1 MHKAHYHKSNI
12 EGIEV
17 VEICS
22 DRTFPRHTHDEFGLG
37 YIISGGQ
44 ESWSGRGLVEASVN
58 NIITVNS
65 GEVHD
70 GIGISGKP
78 RHWKMLFIKPEKLA
92 SLTERSASSLEFCDP
107 VIHRST
113 SNTLLKSALEM
124 ITQPGVSH
132 DELEQRLMLA
142 FSMLLDDE
150 SPDDTVSPD
159 KKSKTVNLLL
169 ELIQDNWNVPLSLE
183 DMAHTVNLSRY
194 QTLRHFQKQ
203 MNMTPHTWLTQYR
216 VKQAKKRLQQGHSL
230 VNTAVECGF
239 ADQSH
244 MTRAFKRQFGL
255 SPGKLSRF
263 HAKI

>member
-12 EGIEV
+12 DEIEV

-70 GIGISGKP
+70 GIGITGKP

-92 SLTERSASSLEFCDP
+92 SLTERSASSLEFCEP
-107 VIHRST
+107 VIHQSI
-113 SNTLLKSALEM
+113 SNTLLRSALEI
-124 ITQPGVSH
+124 ITQPDVSR
-132 DELEQRLMLA
+132 DELEQRLMLT

-150 SPDDTVSPD
+150 SPDDTVTPD
-159 KKSKTVNLLL
+159 KKSRMVTLLL
-169 ELIQDNWNVPLSLE
+169 ELIQDNWNTSLSLE
-183 DMAHTVNLSRY
+183 DMARTVNLSRY
-194 QTLRHFQKQ
+194 QTLRHFQHQ
-203 MNMTPHTWLTQYR
+203 MNMTPHAWLTQYR
-216 VKQAKKRLQQGHSL
+216 VKQAKKRLEYGHSL
-230 VNTAVECGF
+230 VNTAMECGF

-244 MTRAFKRQFGL
+244 MTRAFKQQFGL

>member
-22 DRTFPRHTHDEFGLG
+22 DCTFPRHTHDEFGLG

-58 NIITVNS
+58 NVITVNS

-92 SLTERSASSLEFCDP
+92 NLTERSASSLEFNNP

-113 SNTLLKSALEM
+113 SNTVLKSALEI
-124 ITQPGVSH
+124 ITQPGVSR
-132 DELEQRLMLA
+132 DEREQRIMLA

-150 SPDDTVSPD
+150 SPEETVTPN
-159 KKSKTVNLLL
+159 KKSNMVTLLL
-169 ELIQDNWNVPLSLE
+169 ELIQDNWDTSLSLD
-183 DMAHTVNLSRY
+183 DMARTVNLSRY
-194 QTLRHFQKQ
+194 QTLRHFQNQ
-203 MNMTPHTWLTQYR
+203 MSMTPHAWLTQYR
-216 VKQAKKRLQQGHSL
+216 VKQAKKRLERGHSL
-230 VNTAVECGF
+230 VSTALECGF

-244 MTRAFKRQFGL
+244 MTRAFKQQFGI
-255 SPGKLSRF
+255 SPGRLSRY
-263 HAKI
+263 HPKS